1 MNPPTRRRRRHPA
14 LQVHVLYF
22 DLEDDL
28 RDYAGLPGPTWD
40 GTWSLVSVTSS
51 DGGER
56 FDHPVVVDDAIVPF
70 ERVMVIF
77 TMAAPSVATNESG
90 TVFAAWSDARGGS
103 PDVFLSASEDGQ
115 QWSRP
120 RRLNDDMGNRD
131 QYMPRLSGAPG
142 GRLDVIFYDRRDDP
156 ENLRNHVYYTFS
168 DDGGKSFAENV
179 RLTSMPSDSR
189 LGTTYAIPSAEGL
202 IEFGS
207 RIALASADS
216 EVLAAWTDTRNN
228 FDSIQQD
235 IFATTI
241 VFADGGRSW
250 IAPLAGT
257 TTAALLLALFILRY
271 RRNALRDS
279 GESA

>member
-1 MNPPTRRRRRHPA
+1 
-14 LQVHVLYF
+14 
-22 DLEDDL
+22 
-28 RDYAGLPGPTWD
+28 
-40 GTWSLVSVTSS
+40 
-51 DGGER
+51 
-56 FDHPVVVDDAIVPF
+56 
-70 ERVMVIF
+70 
-77 TMAAPSVATNESG
+77 
-90 TVFAAWSDARGGS
+90 
-103 PDVFLSASEDGQ
+103 
-115 QWSRP
+115 
-120 RRLNDDMGNRD
+120 
-131 QYMPRLSGAPG
+131 
-142 GRLDVIFYDRRDDP
+142 
-156 ENLRNHVYYTFS
+156 
-168 DDGGKSFAENV
+168 
-179 RLTSMPSDSR
+179 MPSDSR